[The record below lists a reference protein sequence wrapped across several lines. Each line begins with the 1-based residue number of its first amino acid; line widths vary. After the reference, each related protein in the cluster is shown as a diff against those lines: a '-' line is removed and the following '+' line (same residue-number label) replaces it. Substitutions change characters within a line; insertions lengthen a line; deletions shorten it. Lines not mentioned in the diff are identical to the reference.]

1 MCGSWFDLPLQPV
14 RQTIQ
19 SQVSLLPQ
27 VFTVATAGSSA
38 SQSALDVL
46 NALRVA
52 RLCRLIRVFRV
63 SSQGAVRRCRSTG
76 GVHDELD
83 VVTAWHC
90 SVQC

>member
-1 MCGSWFDLPLQPV
+1 MPVCGSCFNLPLQPM
-14 RQTIQ
+14 RQTFQ
-19 SQVSLLPQ
+19 PQVRSLPQ

-63 SSQGAVRRCRSTG
+63 SKP
-76 GVHDELD
+76 GV
-83 VVTAWHC
+83 TTKC
-90 SVQC
+90 SANWRVA